1 MSFTQT
7 TAADIHTRGNFMEP
21 TILMNVPRS
30 SDAYKEEIF
39 GPVVIVNTFKDE
51 DEALLEANATDF
63 GLFCKSLIP
72 LMFMPDY
79 SSLASVYTLN
89 FERVIRFAKR
99 LEAGAVGVNCSVP
112 VRALDMPVGG
122 WKQSGTGRELA
133 LHGLNLY
140 TELKTIFLKFGQDS
154 SSLANQWHCG
164 EP

>member
-1 MSFTQT
+1 
-7 TAADIHTRGNFMEP
+7 MEP
-21 TILMNVPRS
+21 TILMNVPKS

-51 DEALLEANATDF
+51 NEALLEANATEF
-63 GLFCKSLIP
+63 GLFCKP
-72 LMFMPDY
+72 LTLFICISDCLR
-79 SSLASVYTLN
+79 LASVYTLN
-89 FERVIRFAKR
+89 FERALRFAKR

-140 TELKTIFLKFGQDS
+140 TELKTIFLKYAPDS
-154 SSLANQWHCG
+154 GSLADRWHCG
-164 EP
+164 ET